1 LYQAMPGLTYAPAL
15 SYAAAPG
22 AAAPASAPATVA
34 SGKDHGFFHDLLDV
48 INPLQHLPVVGTL
61 YRAITGDV
69 PGRLE
74 KLAGDTL
81 YGGLF
86 GAVGSVADMAF
97 ESITGKDFGSTVLSL
112 FTGDDKPQT
121 AIAAADH
128 HFGDSLFSFLDH
140 TATPST
146 APVAVAVAD
155 AAKPAPLP
163 DSFDVAALSASLS
176 DKGVDNDTASR
187 ALYAYRR
194 SMGAAQTSQ
203 LASVH

>member
-1 LYQAMPGLTYAPAL
+1 MLGSTYAPAML
-15 SYAAAPG
+15 PAAAPS
-22 AAAPASAPATVA
+22 AVPATTSASAATTA
-34 SGKDHGFFHDLLDV
+34 TGGKDHGFFHDLLDV
-48 INPLQHLPVVGTL
+48 INPLQHLPVIGTL

-81 YGGLF
+81 YGGVF
-86 GAVGSVADMAF
+86 GAIGSVADMAF
-97 ESITGKDFGSTVLSL
+97 ESVTGKDFGSTVLSL

-128 HFGDSLFSFLDH
+128 HIGDSLFSFLDH
-140 TATPST
+140 KATTA
-146 APVAVAVAD
+146 AVPATVAD
-155 AAKPAPLP
+155 AVKPAPATPLP

-176 DKGVDNDTASR
+176 SKGVDNDTANR

-194 SMGAAQTSQ
+194 SMGAAQTSVF
-203 LASVH
+203 ASVH